1 MNCRYCVIICIVFNS
16 LQVFMK
22 SVKVRLELNNKQTT
36 LARKHAG
43 TGRFAYNWG
52 LAKSQE
58 LIANGGKRPSGIDL
72 HKLWVAEVKVEKEW
86 TYEVSKCSP
95 QQAFRN
101 LDEAFK
107 RVFKVKGVKSPK
119 FKKKGIKDSFYLEGA
134 IKVDGTRIKLPKF
147 GWLKLSEK
155 VETCEVKNVVI
166 SRHATHWFVSFKVE
180 HQPNMTPK
188 IREKIGVDVG
198 IKTLATMSDGNET
211 PAVRAYRKYLRKL
224 KKAQRQVSKKF
235 VKGVKK
241 QSNNYYKAKKKV
253 AKIYYKIACLRR
265 DALHKLTS
273 QLAKNH
279 GEIMIEDLNVKGMS
293 KNHKLASAILDGGFY
308 EFRRQLEYKASWYGA
323 KVTVANRYYPSS
335 KMCSNCGN
343 IKEILSLAERIYKCE
358 VCHLEINRDLNA
370 AINLENY
377 SENSPVSYT
386 GSLAFKTKACGVSSQ
401 PKAQGLRDT
410 MKQEVNSKSDNV
422 QICVG
427 LA

>member
-1 MNCRYCVIICIVFNS
+1 
-16 LQVFMK
+16 MK
-22 SVKVRLELNNKQTT
+22 SVKVRLELNNEQRT

-43 TGRFAYNWG
+43 TARFAYNWG
-52 LAKSQE
+52 LSKSNE
-58 LIANGGKRPSGIDL
+58 LIEKGGKRPSGIDL
-72 HKLWVAEVKVEKEW
+72 HKLWVSEVKSIHQW

-101 LDEAFK
+101 LDEAYK
-107 RVFKVKGVKSPK
+107 RVFKVKGVKSPG

-134 IKVDGTRIKLPKF
+134 IRIEGRRIKLPKF
-147 GWLKLSEK
+147 GWLKCAEDLPNA
-155 VETCEVKNVVI
+155 EVKNVVV
-166 SRHATHWFVSFKVE
+166 SRHSEHWFVSFKVE
-180 HQPNMTPK
+180 HQPNITPK
-188 IREKIGVDVG
+188 MREKVGVDLG
-198 IKTLATMSDGNET
+198 IKTLATMSDGSEA

-235 VKGVKK
+235 IKGAKK

-253 AKIYYKIACLRR
+253 AKIHYQIACLRG

-279 GEIMIEDLNVKGMS
+279 GEIMIEDLNIKGMS

-323 KVTVANRYYPSS
+323 KVTIANRYYPSS
-335 KMCSNCGN
+335 KMCSNCGT
-343 IKEILSLAERIYKCE
+343 IKETLSLAERIYNCE
-358 VCHLEINRDLNA
+358 VCGLELNRDLNA

-377 SENSPVSYT
+377 QENSPVSYT
-386 GSLAFKTKACGVSSQ
+386 GSLEKKTKACGVSNQ
-401 PKAQGLRDT
+401 PKAQRLRDT
-410 MKQEVNSKSDNV
+410 MKQEVNFNSDNV